1 MKIMYFW
8 NIEALKSDIKRGE
21 FTDREAISY
30 IVVSLFL
37 YSLGT
42 ELIVLFPAEAV
53 YNVWDGVNS
62 LLNIII
68 PVVGTLYAYKKNG
81 GASGRDFANK
91 YFSIGFVMGI
101 RFLVYLIGVIFLL
114 VIYWSFVVPDEVDTI
129 PTTWVEVLL
138 FSGWYAMLYYKIGE
152 HIGEIVSKKE

>member
-1 MKIMYFW
+1 MYFW

-42 ELIVLFPAEAV
+42 ELIVLFPAEAAH
-53 YNVWDGVNS
+53 NVWDGVNS

-114 VIYWSFVVPDEVDTI
+114 AIYWSFVVPDEVDTI
-129 PTTWVEVLL
+129 PTTWVEALL

-152 HIGEIVSKKE
+152 HIGETV